1 MDDRRSLVL
10 LAALLSLVV
19 TTGCAGVPKSGAVH
33 RLRLPANQP
42 VVAGVAQA
50 GPLPQPHQTQTEV
63 VQSLLLA
70 MSQHDTNVVAQYLT
84 PDYAPQWQATSSS
97 QTVVFSEQKAL
108 TLKAA
113 TQVDVDLTQTGLI
126 DASQTY
132 LSTITSTPTD
142 LPVTF
147 TLALTKGTWQVS
159 HISQPGLFVSE
170 DDLPDFLTPWHV
182 YFPSSAASGAN
193 VRRLVPDTIFL
204 PPGSSPNYL
213 IGQLLDGPSDWL
225 KPAVYVTVAPSADNK
240 VNQVTQDARNLL
252 TTVDLH
258 VAGKPLSSDY
268 IATLKAQIAYTLNVQ
283 SFHTGSI
290 QLEVDGR
297 PQGGTY
303 TLAQLPKGY
312 DPDVLPVQAPVYY
325 VAGDQKVVAS
335 TPLPP
340 TTAAALS
347 GVPAGGA
354 ADTIETV
361 LAHDDGVQ
369 QLAVA
374 SPTEQGAIETQM
386 LAGVRNEN
394 GTATLELATANILSD
409 HPWQAVTLPEVAKT
423 LSTPS
428 FDVPGSGVW
437 TVATAPNGTTTI
449 YRIPLVGGQPGT
461 PQVVV
466 ASKAQGVVVPAV
478 TALKLSRDGS
488 RAALIVKTDRYSLAY
503 VGVVNHPATAVGG
516 AWSITSLRPVI
527 GVSPGDTDVDVVWAD
542 QSEIGVV
549 VQNTTG
555 KVVTT
560 KVYRVS
566 SDGYTVSAD
575 GSIGP
580 ILVDGAP
587 SQPTAQLAAGPRQPW
602 VASVSGKLTRQ
613 PTTDSFTDTT
623 STSQSAWTALD
634 TGTGSYP
641 TYAG

>member
-1 MDDRRSLVL
+1 MADRRSLVL
-10 LAALLSLVV
+10 LAAVLLLVV

-42 VVAGVAQA
+42 AVAGVAQA

-132 LSTITSTPTD
+132 LSTLTSTPTD

-159 HISQPGLFVSE
+159 HISQPGLFVSQ

-182 YFPSSAASGAN
+182 YFPSSAASGAS

-252 TTVDLH
+252 TTVDVH
-258 VAGKPLSSDY
+258 VAGRSLSADY

-297 PQGGTY
+297 PQGETF

-335 TPLPP
+335 TPVPP
-340 TTAAALS
+340 NASTGTIS
-347 GVPAGGA
+347 GVHASGA
-354 ADTIETV
+354 ADTTETV
-361 LAHDDGVQ
+361 LAHNDGVQ
-369 QLAVA
+369 QLSVA
-374 SPTEQGAIETQM
+374 PPTEQGTVETQL
-386 LAGVRNEN
+386 LAGVRNAN
-394 GTATLELATANILSD
+394 GTASLVLATANDLSD
-409 HPWQAVTLPEVAKT
+409 NPWTTISLPEAAKA

-428 FDVPGSGVW
+428 FDVTGTGVW
-437 TVATAPNGTTTI
+437 TVATASNGTTTI
-449 YRIPLVGGQPGT
+449 YRVPLVGGQPGV
-461 PQVVV
+461 PEVVV

-488 RAALIVKTDRYSLAY
+488 RAALVVRTGKYSQAY
-503 VGVVNHPATAVGG
+503 VGVVNHPATALGG
-516 AWSITSLRPVI
+516 TWSISSLRPVI
-527 GVSPGDTDVDVVWAD
+527 PVDAGDTDVDVVWAD
-542 QSEIGVV
+542 QSEVGVV
-549 VQNTTG
+549 VQNLAT
-555 KVVTT
+555 KVT

-566 SDGYTVSAD
+566 SDGYTVGAD
-575 GSIGP
+575 GSTGP

-587 SQPTAQLAAGPRQPW
+587 SQSPVQLAAGPRQPW
-602 VASVSGKLTRQ
+602 VASVGGVLTRQ
-613 PTTDSFTDTT
+613 PTTDASTDTT
-623 STSQSAWTALD
+623 STTPSTWTPLD
-634 TGTGSYP
+634 GGTGSFP
-641 TYAG
+641 TYTG